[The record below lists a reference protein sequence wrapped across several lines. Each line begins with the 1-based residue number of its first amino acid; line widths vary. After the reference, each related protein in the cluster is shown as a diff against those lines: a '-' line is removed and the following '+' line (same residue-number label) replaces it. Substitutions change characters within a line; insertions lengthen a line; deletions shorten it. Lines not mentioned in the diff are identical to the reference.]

1 MQTALKPPP
10 DTTLVPRLQRNAFHR
25 RTLSPI
31 PKPYKPPS
39 LIIPSLSLRTSHEG
53 THRGEG
59 QCQGQGPNTIRLPLV
74 IRESGSIS
82 RYLWDG
88 TDLHLVRVDGDAANH
103 CFHSHDWFHELA
115 RFCATK
121 LRNFFLPRQVE
132 RNYLEYVKWKFF
144 HRVSSSALQ
153 VLATQAMFRAMG
165 FGYSHSLSSAAALNW
180 VLKDGLGRLCRCI
193 YTASLASAFD
203 TNLKMV
209 RFSTSVLFTLS
220 IGIELLTPCFPQCFL
235 LLATIANIAKQISLA
250 CYLATGSAVHR
261 TFAIADNLGE
271 VSAKAQIQTVC
282 FDNLGLLL
290 AALLNMLCKNS
301 QRLQAGL
308 PFLVY
313 PLFSAIDL
321 FGIYQ
326 DLKRRQ
332 LETPQSPLD
341 LNLQLPEST
350 QTSSDLADLVLSYRK
365 TLRFDALLC
374 RLIRSRDDE
383 EVRQASDATLNP
395 LNINLISYL
404 SSPID
409 TSMDRIEIIIDAR
422 IHLGFVPSP
431 AEVSKEEG
439 IGFQWKKG
447 FLFSVHGKLQKGI
460 KKEQFQWGI
469 LLCLREG
476 AGTTDIIMGLLQACH
491 IREELGNR
499 IHWEHLQRGDDLSE
513 SFLKEWFEVLEDSQ
527 RRASDEVNLLKEEM
541 CRAGWAVKSVLLNVQ
556 EQARYSFLVGGI
568 GSLKEGSEFQSYKW
582 SR

>member
-1 MQTALKPPP
+1 MQTPLKTP
-10 DTTLVPRLQRNAFHR
+10 PRLHPNIFHH
-25 RTLSPI
+25 RTLSLF
-31 PKPYKPPS
+31 PKPYKPKPS
-39 LIIPSLSLRTSHEG
+39 LIPSLSLRTCSYEG

-59 QCQGQGPNTIRLPLV
+59 QSQGPTAAIRLPLV

-88 TDLHLVRVDGDAANH
+88 TSLQLVRVDGDAANDW
-103 CFHSHDWFHELA
+103 FDSDDWFHKLG
-115 RFCATK
+115 RFCGTK
-121 LRNFFLPRQVE
+121 VRDFFFPRQVE
-132 RNYLEYVKWKFF
+132 RNYLEYVKWKFL

-261 TFAIADNLGE
+261 SFAIADNLGE
-271 VSAKAQIQTVC
+271 VSAKAQVQTVC

-308 PFLVY
+308 PFLLY
-313 PLFSAIDL
+313 PLFSAVDL

-326 DLKRRQ
+326 GLKHVH
-332 LETPQSPLD
+332 
-341 LNLQLPEST
+341 LP
-350 QTSSDLADLVLSYRK
+350 
-365 TLRFDALLC
+365 TLTK
-374 RLIRSRDDE
+374 E
-383 EVRQASDATLNP
+383 
-395 LNINLISYL
+395 
-404 SSPID
+404 
-409 TSMDRIEIIIDAR
+409 RIEIIIDAW

-439 IGFQWKKG
+439 IGFMWKKG
-447 FLFSVHGKLQKGI
+447 RKKWPIRIGCAYPRDRSYKLPVLTMCSLRSEGFYFLCIESSKRGLRMNNKASIFAVLV
-460 KKEQFQWGI
+460 WGI

-476 AGTTDIIMGLLQACH
+476 ADTTDIIMGLLQACH
-491 IREELGNR
+491 IREELANMR
-499 IHWEHLQRGDDLSE
+499 HWEHLQRGDDLSE
-513 SFLKEWFEVLEDSQ
+513 SFLKEWFELLEDSQ
-527 RRASDEVNLLKEEM
+527 RRASDEASLLKEEM
-541 CRAGWAVKSVLLNVQ
+541 CRAGWAVKNVLLNVQ
-556 EQARYSFLVGGI
+556 EQARYSLLDV
-568 GSLKEGSEFQSYKW
+568 
-582 SR
+582 

>member
-39 LIIPSLSLRTSHEG
+39 LIPSLSLRTSYEG

-59 QCQGQGPNTIRLPLV
+59 QGQGQGPNTIRLPLV

-103 CFHSHDWFHELA
+103 WFDSHDCFHKFA
-115 RFCATK
+115 RFCGTK
-121 LRNFFLPRQVE
+121 LRNFFVPRQVE

-209 RFSTSVLFTLS
+209 RFSTSVVFTLS

-261 TFAIADNLGE
+261 SFAIADNLGE
-271 VSAKAQIQTVC
+271 VSAKSQIQTVC

-313 PLFSAIDL
+313 PLFSAVDL

-326 DLKRRQ
+326 GLKHVH
-332 LETPQSPLD
+332 
-341 LNLQLPEST
+341 LP
-350 QTSSDLADLVLSYRK
+350 
-365 TLRFDALLC
+365 TL
-374 RLIRSRDDE
+374 
-383 EVRQASDATLNP
+383 TK
-395 LNINLISYL
+395 
-404 SSPID
+404 
-409 TSMDRIEIIIDAR
+409 DRIEIIIDAW

-447 FLFSVHGKLQKGI
+447 RKRWPIRIGCAYPRDRSYKLPVLTMCSLRSEDFYFLCMESSKRGLRRNMGHSSLSTGRCRHDRYYHGLASVATNKLWT
-460 KKEQFQWGI
+460 E
-469 LLCLREG
+469 E
-476 AGTTDIIMGLLQACH
+476 ACH
-491 IREELGNR
+491 IREELANR

-513 SFLKEWFEVLEDSQ
+513 SFLKEWLEVLEDSQ

-541 CRAGWAVKSVLLNVQ
+541 CRAGWAVKSVLLSVQ
-556 EQARYSFLVGGI
+556 EQARYSLLGV
-568 GSLKEGSEFQSYKW
+568 
-582 SR
+582 